1 MEKTSTM
8 KQARTSVLVAL
19 ALICVVSCAKIDDES
34 SAVAPEQPARPTVLL
49 PTRSYEEALSL
60 ARKSIALVDRGQ
72 TRSAT
77 ARSIRSERGQ
87 CVTTPSTRSGA
98 GSDTLMYVFNFEN
111 NDGFSVIAA
120 NRAVDPVLAVAEKG
134 NYTYGEPTG
143 VENFDFYMDAMAQSL
158 AVIKPPKFDTIR
170 TTPKFNTV
178 EVNESRS
185 CDPLIPVR
193 WGQESPYG
201 DYCSNGY
208 SGCVATAIAQ
218 IMAYYRFPASI
229 TTTYT
234 DAPHA
239 GETIALNWTSM
250 ISYPYVYQ
258 VPALMREIGQRVGM
272 RYYPEYEN
280 DKRTGSGAASSN
292 VPSCMISFGYSCA
305 SGLASYEIASIRT
318 NLDET
323 HPVYVR
329 ANDISE
335 GGHAW
340 IADGYIY
347 SRIGTEYYEE
357 ILIDNGLTL
366 YYDYILTNSTVQTT
380 NLVHYNWGWDGS
392 CDGYFA
398 PGNGVASGNGY
409 IFDGLQMITS
419 IRLPRIDS
427 SLNHDFL

>member
-1 MEKTSTM
+1 MEKKTSTM
-8 KQARTSVLVAL
+8 KQAGTSVLVAL

-170 TTPKFNTV
+170 TTPKFKTV
-178 EVNESRS
+178 EVNERS

-193 WGQESPYG
+193 WGRNLPTETIAAMG
-201 DYCSNGY
+201 
-208 SGCVATAIAQ
+208 TAAWRQ
-218 IMAYYRFPASI
+218 PLHRLWPNYRFPSSF

-239 GETIALNWTSM
+239 GETIALNWTSI

-258 VPALMREIGQRVGM
+258 
-272 RYYPEYEN
+272 YP
-280 DKRTGSGAASSN
+280 
-292 VPSCMISFGYSCA
+292 
-305 SGLASYEIASIRT
+305 
-318 NLDET
+318 
-323 HPVYVR
+323 H
-329 ANDISE
+329 
-335 GGHAW
+335 
-340 IADGYIY
+340 
-347 SRIGTEYYEE
+347 
-357 ILIDNGLTL
+357 
-366 YYDYILTNSTVQTT
+366 
-380 NLVHYNWGWDGS
+380 
-392 CDGYFA
+392 
-398 PGNGVASGNGY
+398 
-409 IFDGLQMITS
+409 
-419 IRLPRIDS
+419 
-427 SLNHDFL
+427 

>member
-8 KQARTSVLVAL
+8 KQARSSVLVAL
-19 ALICVVSCAKIDDES
+19 ALICAVSCAKIDDGS
-34 SAVAPEQPARPTVLL
+34 SAVAPEQPVQPTVLL

-87 CVTTPSTRSGA
+87 CVTTPSTRSGVET
-98 GSDTLMYVFNFEN
+98 DTLMYVFNFEGD
-111 NDGFSVIAA
+111 DGFSIIAA

-143 VENFDFYMDAMAQSL
+143 VENFDFYMDVMAQSL

-170 TTPKFNTV
+170 TTPKFKTV
-178 EVNESRS
+178 EINESRS
-185 CDPLIPVR
+185 CEPLIPVN
-193 WGQESPYG
+193 WGQGFPYG
-201 DYCSNGY
+201 DYCSNKT

-218 IMAYYRFPASI
+218 IMAYYRFPPSF

-239 GETIALNWTSM
+239 GETIVLNWTSM

-272 RYYPEYEN
+272 RYLDDSRAYSEN
-280 DKRTGSGAASSN
+280 VASC
-292 VPSCMISFGYSCA
+292 VRSFGYSCT
-305 SGLASYEIASIRT
+305 SGVPNFARSTIYDA
-318 NLDET
+318 LDERC
-323 HPVYVR
+323 PVYVDGTR
-329 ANDISE
+329 YVE
-335 GGHAW
+335 KVQKGHAW
-340 IADGYIY
+340 VADGYEY
-347 SRIGTEYYEE
+347 ARIGTEYYEE

-366 YYDYILTNSTVQTT
+366 YYDYILTKSTVQTT
-380 NLVHYNWGWDGS
+380 NLLHYNWGWNGDFN
-392 CDGYFA
+392 GYFA
-398 PGNGVASGNGY
+398 AVNSCTVGDRVYSEMR
-409 IFDGLQMITS
+409 MIAS
-419 IRLPRIDS
+419 IRL
-427 SLNHDFL
+427 N

>member
-19 ALICVVSCAKIDDES
+19 ALICAVSCAKIDDGS
-34 SAVAPEQPARPTVLL
+34 SAVAPEQPVQPTVLL

-87 CVTTPSTRSGA
+87 CVTTPSTRSGV
-98 GSDTLMYVFNFEN
+98 GTDTLMYVFNFEGD
-111 NDGFSVIAA
+111 DGFSIIAA

-143 VENFDFYMDAMAQSL
+143 VENFDFYMDVMAQSL

-170 TTPKFNTV
+170 TTPKFKTV

-185 CDPLIPVR
+185 CEPLIPVN
-193 WGQESPYG
+193 WGQGFPYG
-201 DYCSNGY
+201 DYCSNKT

-218 IMAYYRFPASI
+218 IMAYYRFPPSF

-239 GETIALNWTSM
+239 GETIALDWNYLINYSYGYQ
-250 ISYPYVYQ
+250 IS
-258 VPALMREIGQRVGM
+258 ALLREIGERVDM
-272 RYYPEYEN
+272 DYTAPN
-280 DKRTGSGAASSN
+280 SSSASSN
-292 VPSCMISFGYSCA
+292 NVPNCMKSFGYVCFN
-305 SGLASYEIASIRT
+305 GLVNYFNGSVQGA
-318 NLDET
+318 LDKER
-323 HPVYVR
+323 PVYVDGR
-329 ANDISE
+329 NAANTRD
-335 GGHAW
+335 GHAW
-340 IADGYIY
+340 VADGYKY

-357 ILIDNGLTL
+357 RLIKDGLRPAHYEYVL
-366 YYDYILTNSTVQTT
+366 ISSDVETT
-380 NLVHYNWGWDGS
+380 NMIHFNWGAYGM
-392 CDGYFA
+392 F
-398 PGNGVASGNGY
+398 NGY
-409 IFDGLQMITS
+409 YTPMSSYTVNGTTFNGIKM
-419 IRLPRIDS
+419 IDS
-427 SLNHDFL
+427 IWLYRSANSK

>member
-60 ARKSIALVDRGQ
+60 AWKSIALVDRGQ

-170 TTPKFNTV
+170 TTPKFKTV

-185 CDPLIPVR
+185 CDPA
-193 WGQESPYG
+193 
-201 DYCSNGY
+201 Y
-208 SGCVATAIAQ
+208 SGQMGAGISLRRLLQQWVFRLRGDSHCTDYGLLPFPGFDHDDLHRCSACGRND
-218 IMAYYRFPASI
+218 RFELDFDDKLSI
-229 TTTYT
+229 RIPSART
-234 DAPHA
+234 DA
-239 GETIALNWTSM
+239 GNRTTG
-250 ISYPYVYQ
+250 
-258 VPALMREIGQRVGM
+258 RDEI
-272 RYYPEYEN
+272 
-280 DKRTGSGAASSN
+280 
-292 VPSCMISFGYSCA
+292 
-305 SGLASYEIASIRT
+305 L
-318 NLDET
+318 
-323 HPVYVR
+323 
-329 ANDISE
+329 
-335 GGHAW
+335 
-340 IADGYIY
+340 
-347 SRIGTEYYEE
+347 SRI
-357 ILIDNGLTL
+357 
-366 YYDYILTNSTVQTT
+366 
-380 NLVHYNWGWDGS
+380 
-392 CDGYFA
+392 
-398 PGNGVASGNGY
+398 
-409 IFDGLQMITS
+409 
-419 IRLPRIDS
+419 
-427 SLNHDFL
+427 

>member
-8 KQARTSVLVAL
+8 KQAGTSVLVAL

-170 TTPKFNTV
+170 TTPKFKTV

-250 ISYPYVYQ
+250 ISFHTYTKCP
-258 VPALMREIGQRVGM
+258 
-272 RYYPEYEN
+272 
-280 DKRTGSGAASSN
+280 
-292 VPSCMISFGYSCA
+292 
-305 SGLASYEIASIRT
+305 
-318 NLDET
+318 
-323 HPVYVR
+323 H
-329 ANDISE
+329 
-335 GGHAW
+335 
-340 IADGYIY
+340 
-347 SRIGTEYYEE
+347 
-357 ILIDNGLTL
+357 
-366 YYDYILTNSTVQTT
+366 
-380 NLVHYNWGWDGS
+380 
-392 CDGYFA
+392 
-398 PGNGVASGNGY
+398 
-409 IFDGLQMITS
+409 
-419 IRLPRIDS
+419 
-427 SLNHDFL
+427 

>member
-1 MEKTSTM
+1 M
-8 KQARTSVLVAL
+8 KQAGTSVLVAL

-170 TTPKFNTV
+170 TTPKFKTV

-193 WGQESPYG
+193 
-201 DYCSNGY
+201 
-208 SGCVATAIAQ
+208 
-218 IMAYYRFPASI
+218 
-229 TTTYT
+229 
-234 DAPHA
+234 
-239 GETIALNWTSM
+239 
-250 ISYPYVYQ
+250 
-258 VPALMREIGQRVGM
+258 
-272 RYYPEYEN
+272 
-280 DKRTGSGAASSN
+280 
-292 VPSCMISFGYSCA
+292 
-305 SGLASYEIASIRT
+305 
-318 NLDET
+318 
-323 HPVYVR
+323 
-329 ANDISE
+329 
-335 GGHAW
+335 
-340 IADGYIY
+340 
-347 SRIGTEYYEE
+347 
-357 ILIDNGLTL
+357 
-366 YYDYILTNSTVQTT
+366 
-380 NLVHYNWGWDGS
+380 
-392 CDGYFA
+392 
-398 PGNGVASGNGY
+398 
-409 IFDGLQMITS
+409 
-419 IRLPRIDS
+419 
-427 SLNHDFL
+427 